1 MHDRTE
7 GTRSGAHASNLG
19 QPSSGLQDSVSS
31 VERLG
36 NHRPYRGEYKGWL
49 TNLFSPITTWIITN
63 IILAP
68 VVILFLWV
76 LNRTRVYGRS
86 RVPHEPNTLLL
97 SNHQSMIDSFLIGYA
112 AFFPYDMIKTYLV
125 PWNPAAQE
133 NFFRNGFFSW
143 VSHHL
148 KCIPVRPG
156 RRDLKAITRSVHALR
171 DSTMILFPS
180 GTRSRDGSIGR
191 GRPGAGLV
199 ILGTGPNVI
208 PVTIEGM
215 DQVLPIG
222 ARFPRLGKKV
232 AIYFGRPINY
242 ADLENR
248 ERSREAAQEI
258 VDRVMGRVSF
268 QRRVLKR
275 LEGGA
280 GQ

>member
-1 MHDRTE
+1 MNDRTE
-7 GTRSGAHASNLG
+7 APKSGAQASDSG
-19 QPSSGLQDSVSS
+19 QEGSGLQDGVSS
-31 VERLG
+31 VERPRD
-36 NHRPYRGEYKGWL
+36 HRPYRGEHEGWL
-49 TNLFSPITTWIITN
+49 ANFLGPIITWVLTN

-68 VVILFLWV
+68 VVILFFWV

-86 RVPHEPNTLLL
+86 RLPHAPNTLLL

-112 AFFPYDMIKTYLV
+112 AFFPYDIIKTYLV

-133 NFFRNGFFSW
+133 NFFRNRLFSW

-156 RRDLKAITRSVHALR
+156 RRDLKAITRSVRALR

-199 ILGTGPNVI
+199 ILGTGPKVI

-222 ARFPRLGKKV
+222 AWFPRLGKKV

-242 ADLENR
+242 DDLENR

-258 VDRVMGRVSF
+258 VDRVMSRISF
-268 QRRVLKR
+268 QRRVLRR